1 MNVVIALVALLGAL
15 GCSNA
20 AHNLADTFPFS
31 SVLRAD
37 PSGNPLY
44 TLYWNFSTV
53 EQTITFAVSV
63 RTNGWVGLGI
73 SPTGG
78 MINSDV
84 VIGWVN
90 EDGEAFLHVSLSG

>member
-1 MNVVIALVALLGAL
+1 MKFLLALIALLEA
-15 GCSNA
+15 GCWCNA
-20 AHNLADTFPFS
+20 AHNLADSFPFS
-31 SVLRAD
+31 SVLRGD
-37 PSGNPLY
+37 SSGNPLY

-63 RTNGWVGLGI
+63 RTNSWVGLGI

-78 MINSDV
+78 MVNSDI

-90 EDGEAFLHVSLSG
+90 DNGEVFLHVS